1 MSEHVKNVVT
11 EYASTLPLPI
21 VTIRTNETNFE
32 MADKFNYGAEERKP
46 LFTTA
51 GAALCIS
58 IASFGLWLFHILTSS

>member
-1 MSEHVKNVVT
+1 MSEQVKNVVT

-32 MADKFNYGAEERKP
+32 MADKFNYGTDERKP

-51 GAALCIS
+51 GLALFIGGVALALVLHH
-58 IASFGLWLFHILTSS
+58 IFFG